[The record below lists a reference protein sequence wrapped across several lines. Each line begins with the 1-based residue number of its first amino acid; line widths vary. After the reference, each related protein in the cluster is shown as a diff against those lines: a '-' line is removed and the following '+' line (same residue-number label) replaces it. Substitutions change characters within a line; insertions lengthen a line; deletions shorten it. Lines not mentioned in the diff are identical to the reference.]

1 MKFEIDDNLDL
12 KTARKYIEK
21 SYDLERTYENTH
33 GQYSFLNPGYK
44 IREKIVEMDILESED
59 YIKMLFANKNTDYFD
74 FIVAITILNK
84 LGNDFGIDNEN
95 LLEYTKYILT
105 NKSYIAYSD
114 ESTKNRQI
122 KFGEHIKSDIL
133 EIVFDKS
140 KTLDNLNIKDL
151 QKIVNTYGTKENIEL
166 MNKILFPKLNKGS
179 IDELIQGL
187 NEFKDTPINE
197 KELNELLNL
206 KNMDLLTAISKNI
219 TLSDEQFIKVFESAK
234 NIERDSIYNS
244 NTIKD
249 VYENLLEKDI
259 EQLNNFLTFEL
270 TYDKFDDKKLDEKI
284 KYIFDCKYKR
294 MSDDSSIYWAI
305 SRELLNKNPSTL
317 NECNEIIKSYIE
329 NVEFKDMD
337 NETRSFSYNL

>member
-1 MKFEIDDNLDL
+1 MKFEINDDLDL

-33 GQYSFLNPGYK
+33 GQYSFFNPGYK
-44 IREKIVEMDILESED
+44 IREKIVEMDILESDD
-59 YIKMLFANKNTDYFD
+59 YIKMLFANKKTHYFD

-122 KFGEHIKSDIL
+122 KYGEHIKSDIL

-166 MNKILFPKLNKGS
+166 MNKILFPKLNKVN

-197 KELNELLNL
+197 EELNELLNL

-270 TYDKFDDKKLDEKI
+270 EYDDFDDKKLDEKI
-284 KYIFDCKYKR
+284 KYIFDCKNER

-337 NETRSFSYNL
+337 NETRSFS